1 MAKTDKNLFKGE
13 RNMDKKEL
21 LEGYLKGLYQNK
33 EAVVLNAVPVK
44 I

>member
-13 RNMDKKEL
+13 TWIKKL